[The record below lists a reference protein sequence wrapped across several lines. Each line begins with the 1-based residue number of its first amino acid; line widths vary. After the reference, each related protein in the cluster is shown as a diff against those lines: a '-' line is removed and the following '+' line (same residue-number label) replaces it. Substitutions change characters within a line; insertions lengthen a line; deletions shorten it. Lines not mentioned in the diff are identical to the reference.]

1 MLNLTRDTNRIV
13 IRFGFGR
20 NIWDVP
26 FDDITKFYKVRLPL
40 YSPLLN

>member
-1 MLNLTRDTNRIV
+1 LTRGTNKLV

-26 FDDITKFYKVRLPL
+26 FDDITEFYKVRLPFCR
-40 YSPLLN
+40 PLLS